1 MQNNFIEFGPVL
13 ERIDLLKKA
22 HSKKDKEEAIK
33 CLKEFKILSTEMLG
47 KFNKFLALKSEESE
61 TFKYWNN
68 VSKMIQ
74 LLRNLVRA
82 DRERNWELY
91 LTTVKEIIPMFAIFD
106 HTNYLRWCSL
116 YLEDIQTLNET
127 APDVYREFLKGNFYG
142 KRKPGKFNS
151 VGTDMC
157 LEQTINRSSK
167 GKGGVVGETRK
178 KSFFTMWNLIYH
190 EMLEV
195 NNLGREIS
203 GAQLDKWELVFHHKD
218 NNADIT
224 RSESNVRS
232 MMEFILSRE
241 NPFSVTLEPRLHNI
255 LNQQIMTEEI
265 RKDLLNLFENGN
277 ESYLEFRE
285 NRFIQKKE
293 KLSDVIHR
301 HNIKTFVSIRKDKA
315 KTQTINQKTLKI
327 NIILAQKIIDLARV
341 RNFDDKRLF
350 EYNLVPTSY
359 LFDADGL
366 IIKTDKS
373 SLIREME
380 SMYLLK
386 EHYSYSN
393 LGGMKITYLV
403 DVMSNIRKLS
413 VKTKETFGD
422 SCQSFINY
430 IFSLCKN
437 NDDIHF
443 VFDSY
448 LNGSVKDSERSRR
461 YQTKPIDIHILNNDT
476 PIPVDMTTFWNSNTN
491 KQKLQ
496 SLLIENLLKLN
507 NNCIILSAYVVED
520 EIRLSQ
526 KVGHAGSI
534 DELNNFIEEADIR
547 LFPHAKYAV
556 MNGSDKITVL
566 SNDTDVIVGLI
577 YHYNEFRNDGLKEL
591 WFRAGLGTTTK
602 YIPIHTF
609 VDKLGDSMCTQL
621 PAMHCLTGRDANS
634 KFGTKL
640 SAIKQL
646 KMASLHDFG

>member
-1 MQNNFIEFGPVL
+1 LPVLPHPVTKYETVLKSLQNFSNILYQLQQDNMAIFCDEGVYHIAREILLKRPDEFKGLTLCLGSFHLIKTYLACIGKYLPGSGCQSIWIENKIFGPGVVESVLNGSDYVRSMEGVLLIGEYISRFQWLEFLQNNFIQFGPVF

-33 CLKEFKILSTEMLG
+33 CLKEFKILSTKMLG
-47 KFNKFLALKSEESE
+47 EFNKFLALKSEESE

-82 DRERNWELY
+82 DREGNWELH
-91 LTTVKEIIPMFAIFD
+91 LTTVKEIMPMFAIFD

-127 APDVYREFLKGNFYG
+127 APDVYREFLKGNFSV

-218 NNADIT
+218 NNADIK

-255 LNQQIMTEEI
+255 LSQQIMTEEI

-380 SMYLLK
+380 SMYL
-386 EHYSYSN
+386 
-393 LGGMKITYLV
+393 
-403 DVMSNIRKLS
+403 
-413 VKTKETFGD
+413 
-422 SCQSFINY
+422 
-430 IFSLCKN
+430 
-437 NDDIHF
+437 
-443 VFDSY
+443 
-448 LNGSVKDSERSRR
+448 
-461 YQTKPIDIHILNNDT
+461 
-476 PIPVDMTTFWNSNTN
+476 
-491 KQKLQ
+491 
-496 SLLIENLLKLN
+496 
-507 NNCIILSAYVVED
+507 YV
-520 EIRLSQ
+520 
-526 KVGHAGSI
+526 
-534 DELNNFIEEADIR
+534 
-547 LFPHAKYAV
+547 P
-556 MNGSDKITVL
+556 
-566 SNDTDVIVGLI
+566 
-577 YHYNEFRNDGLKEL
+577 
-591 WFRAGLGTTTK
+591 
-602 YIPIHTF
+602 
-609 VDKLGDSMCTQL
+609 
-621 PAMHCLTGRDANS
+621 
-634 KFGTKL
+634 
-640 SAIKQL
+640 
-646 KMASLHDFG
+646 